1 MPAGRCATA
10 VERRLECA
18 VEIALVPP
26 NCFDAG
32 AMNNPYIRR
41 VYRYLRPYLWPHF
54 VGGMICMSLFSTTN
68 GVMPFLVK
76 HISDD
81 VFSEKNEAVLAVLP
95 FVIILTFVVR
105 GVLYFGSA
113 YLSEYVGQR
122 IITDLRRELND
133 HIQDLSLS
141 FFDRYSTAEIITRMT
156 NDVVAVRGALIDAV
170 TSVLRDA
177 LSLVV
182 LVAVAFWQDWV
193 LALIAFVAFPTAVL
207 PVLQLSKRLRNL
219 MFKNQVSLD
228 QLTTLLQE
236 TVQGNRVVKAFGM
249 EGYEKK
255 RFADE
260 NESMFGLTMKVL
272 GLRSL
277 TNPIMEILAAFA
289 IGGVV
294 WYGGLSVISG
304 ARTQGAFLA
313 FLTALFLLYEPFKA
327 LGRSHSTIQ
336 LGLVSA
342 ERIFQFIDAVPDIQ
356 DKPNARPLINV
367 EPGIELDNVS
377 FTYGHDM
384 VLRNVSLS
392 IKPGEV
398 VALVG
403 PSGGGKSTLADLIL
417 RFYDVGAGAIR
428 IGGTDIRDLTLASL
442 RAQIG
447 LVTQHTFLFNNSV
460 RDNIAYGGIEQS
472 MDAIVAAA
480 KDAYAHDFIMEL
492 PQGYDSPIGE
502 FGMRL
507 SGGQRQRI
515 AIARALLKNAP
526 ILVLDEATSA
536 LDNESERL
544 VQQALDRLM
553 ENRTT
558 LVIAHRLSTV
568 RRADRILV
576 LVKGEIVEQGTHE
589 QLLALNAEYRKLHDL
604 QFMDEVSPATL
615 H

>member
-1 MPAGRCATA
+1 
-10 VERRLECA
+10 
-18 VEIALVPP
+18 
-26 NCFDAG
+26 
-32 AMNNPYIRR
+32 MNSPHLRR
-41 VYRYLRPYLWPHF
+41 VFRYLRPYLWPHF
-54 VGGMICMSLFSTTN
+54 IGGMICMSLFSTTN
-68 GVMPFLVK
+68 GIMPFLVK
-76 HISDD
+76 RISDD
-81 VFSEKNEAVLAVLP
+81 VFSQKNELVLSVLP
-95 FVIILTFVVR
+95 FIIIATFIVR
-105 GVLYFGSA
+105 GILFFGSA

-141 FFDRYSTAEIITRMT
+141 FFDRYSTGDIITRMT

-177 LSLVV
+177 FSLVV
-182 LVAVAFWQDWV
+182 LIVVAFWQDWV
-193 LALIAFVAFPTAVL
+193 LALIGFVAFPTAVL
-207 PVLQLSKRLRNL
+207 PVLQLSRKLRNL
-219 MFKNQVSLD
+219 SWKGQVSLD
-228 QLTTLLQE
+228 HLTTLLQE

-249 EGYEKK
+249 EPYEKR
-255 RFADE
+255 RFGEE

-272 GLRSL
+272 RIRTL

-289 IGGVV
+289 IAGVV
-294 WYGGLSVISG
+294 WYGGHSVISG
-304 ARTQGAFLA
+304 TRTQGTFLA
-313 FLTALFLLYEPFKA
+313 FLTALFLLYDPFKA
-327 LGRSHSTIQ
+327 LGRAHSTIQ

-342 ERIFQFIDAVPDIQ
+342 DRVFQFIDEVPEIQ
-356 DKPNARPLINV
+356 DKPEARPLIGI
-367 EPGIELDNVS
+367 EPGIELENVS
-377 FTYGHDM
+377 FTYGHDL
-384 VLRNVSLS
+384 VLRNVNLT

-417 RFYDVGAGAIR
+417 RFYDVAEGAIR
-428 IGGTDIRDLTLASL
+428 IGGIDIRDVTLASL

-447 LVTQHTFLFNNSV
+447 LVTQHTFLFNDTV
-460 RDNIAYGGIEQS
+460 RSNIAYGGIDQN

-492 PQGYDSPIGE
+492 PQGYDTSIGE

-589 QLLALNAEYRKLHDL
+589 ELLALNAEYRKLHDL
-604 QFMDEVSPATL
+604 QFMDEVSPQML
-615 H
+615 Q

>member
-1 MPAGRCATA
+1 MK
-10 VERRLECA
+10 
-18 VEIALVPP
+18 
-26 NCFDAG
+26 
-32 AMNNPYIRR
+32 NPHIRR
-41 VYRYLRPYLWPHF
+41 VFRYLRPYLWPYF
-54 VGGMICMSLFSTTN
+54 VGGMICMSLFSATN

-76 HISDD
+76 RISDD
-81 VFSEKNEAVLAVLP
+81 VFSQKNEVVLSVLP
-95 FVIILTFVVR
+95 FVIVLTFVVR
-105 GVLYFGSA
+105 GVLFFGSG

-141 FFDRYSTAEIITRMT
+141 FFDRYSTGEIITRMT

-182 LVAVAFWQDWV
+182 LVVVAFYQDWV
-193 LALIAFVAFPTAVL
+193 LALIAFVAFPTSVL
-207 PVLQLSKRLRNL
+207 PVMQLSKRLRNL
-219 MFKNQVSLD
+219 SWKGQVSLGA
-228 QLTTLLQE
+228 LTTLLQE

-249 EGYEKK
+249 ETYEKT
-255 RFADE
+255 RFSDE
-260 NESMFGLTMKVL
+260 NESMFGLTMKA
-272 GLRSL
+272 LRLRTL
-277 TNPIMEILAAFA
+277 TNPILEILAAFA
-289 IGGVV
+289 IAGVV
-294 WYGGLSVISG
+294 WYGGHSVISG
-304 ARTQGAFLA
+304 SRTQGAFLA
-313 FLTALFLLYEPFKA
+313 FLTALFLLYDPFKA
-327 LGRSHSTIQ
+327 LGRAHSTIQ

-342 ERIFQFIDAVPDIQ
+342 DRIFEFIDAVPDIQ
-356 DKPNARPLINV
+356 DKPDARPLTDI
-367 EPGIELDNVS
+367 EPGIEIENIS
-377 FTYGHDM
+377 FTYGHDL
-384 VLRNVSLS
+384 VLRNVSLT

-417 RFYDVGAGAIR
+417 RFYDVGTGAIR
-428 IGGTDIRDLTLASL
+428 IGGSDVRDLTLTSL
-442 RAQIG
+442 RGQIG
-447 LVTQHTFLFNNSV
+447 LVTQHTFLFNDTV
-460 RDNIAYGGIEQS
+460 RNNIAYGGIEQD

-492 PQGYDSPIGE
+492 PQGYDTSIGE

-589 QLLALNAEYRKLHDL
+589 ELLALNAEYRKLHDL
-604 QFMDEVSPATL
+604 QFIDEVSPPTL
-615 H
+615 Q

>member
-1 MPAGRCATA
+1 MKSPH
-10 VERRLECA
+10 
-18 VEIALVPP
+18 
-26 NCFDAG
+26 
-32 AMNNPYIRR
+32 IRR
-41 VYRYLRPYLWPHF
+41 IFRYLRPYIWPYF
-54 VGGMICMSLFSTTN
+54 IGGMICMSLFSTTN
-68 GVMPFLVK
+68 GIMPFLVK
-76 HISDD
+76 RISDD
-81 VFSEKNEAVLAVLP
+81 VFSQKNEMVLSVLP
-95 FVIILTFVVR
+95 FIIIATFIVR
-105 GVLYFGSA
+105 GILFFGSA

-141 FFDRYSTAEIITRMT
+141 FFDRYSTGDIITRMT

-177 LSLVV
+177 FSLVV
-182 LVAVAFWQDWV
+182 LVVVAFWQDWV
-193 LALIAFVAFPTAVL
+193 LALIAFVTFPTAVL
-207 PVLQLSKRLRNL
+207 PVLQLSKKLRNL
-219 MFKNQVSLD
+219 SWKGQVSLD
-228 QLTTLLQE
+228 HLTTLLQE

-249 EGYEKK
+249 EPYEKR
-255 RFADE
+255 RFGEE
-260 NESMFGLTMKVL
+260 NESMFGVTMTVL
-272 GLRSL
+272 RLRTL
-277 TNPIMEILAAFA
+277 TNPIMEVLAAFA
-289 IGGVV
+289 IAGVV
-294 WYGGLSVISG
+294 WYGGHSVISG
-304 ARTQGAFLA
+304 TRTQGTFLA

-327 LGRSHSTIQ
+327 LGRAHSTIQ

-342 ERIFQFIDAVPDIQ
+342 ERVFQFIDAVPEIQ
-356 DKPNARPLINV
+356 DEPDARPLIGI

-377 FTYGHDM
+377 FTYGHDL
-384 VLRNVSLS
+384 VLRNVKVA

-417 RFYDVGAGAIR
+417 RFYDVAEGAIR
-428 IGGTDIRDLTLASL
+428 IGGSDIRDVTLASL

-447 LVTQHTFLFNNSV
+447 LVTQHTFLFNDTVKN
-460 RDNIAYGGIEQS
+460 NIAYGGIEQS

-480 KDAYAHDFIMEL
+480 RDAYAHDFIMEL
-492 PQGYDSPIGE
+492 AQGYDTSIGE

-576 LVKGEIVEQGTHE
+576 LSKGEIVEQGTHE
-589 QLLALNAEYRKLHDL
+589 ELLALNAEYRKLHDL
-604 QFMDEVSPATL
+604 QFMDEVSQPAL
-615 H
+615 Q

>member
-1 MPAGRCATA
+1 MRGPH
-10 VERRLECA
+10 
-18 VEIALVPP
+18 
-26 NCFDAG
+26 
-32 AMNNPYIRR
+32 IRR
-41 VYRYLRPYLWPHF
+41 IFRYLRPYVWPHF

-68 GVMPFLVK
+68 GIMPFLVK
-76 HISDD
+76 RISDD
-81 VFSEKNEAVLAVLP
+81 VFSQKNETMLAILP
-95 FVIILTFVVR
+95 FVIVATFTVR
-105 GVLYFGSA
+105 GILYFGSA

-141 FFDRYSTAEIITRMT
+141 FFDRYSTGDIITRMT
-156 NDVVAVRGALIDAV
+156 NDVLAVRGALIDAV

-177 LSLVV
+177 FSLVV
-182 LVAVAFWQDWV
+182 LIVVAFWQDWV

-207 PVLQLSKRLRNL
+207 PVLQLSKKLRNL
-219 MFKNQVSLD
+219 SWKGQVSLD
-228 QLTTLLQE
+228 HLTTLLQE

-249 EGYEKK
+249 EPYEKK
-255 RFADE
+255 RFGEE

-272 GLRSL
+272 RIRTL

-289 IGGVV
+289 IAGVV
-294 WYGGLSVISG
+294 WYGGHSVVSG
-304 ARTQGAFLA
+304 ARTQGTFLA

-327 LGRSHSTIQ
+327 LGRAHSTIQ

-342 ERIFQFIDAVPDIQ
+342 ERVFQFIDAVPEIR
-356 DKPNARPLINV
+356 DKPDARPLIGI
-367 EPGIELDNVS
+367 EPGIELDTVS
-377 FTYGHDM
+377 FTYGHDL
-384 VLRNVSLS
+384 VLRNVNLA

-417 RFYDVGAGAIR
+417 RFYDVAEGAIR
-428 IGGTDIRDLTLASL
+428 VGGIDLRDLTLASM
-442 RAQIG
+442 RGQIG
-447 LVTQHTFLFNNSV
+447 LVTQHTFLFNDTVKN
-460 RDNIAYGGIEQS
+460 NIAYGGIERS
-472 MDAIVAAA
+472 MEAIVAAA

-492 PQGYDSPIGE
+492 PQGYDTSIGE

-589 QLLALNAEYRKLHDL
+589 ELLALNAEYRKLHDL
-604 QFMDEVSPATL
+604 QFRDDLSPPTL